1 MFEKLL
7 GRLPKKKTPEELDE
21 HYTKMEQV
29 ELEKGDMTA
38 LLIAAFMSL
47 VLPLVLII
55 GAFYAVVYLT
65 FIR

>member
-7 GRLPKKKTPEELDE
+7 SRLPKKKTPEELDE

-38 LLIAAFMSL
+38 LLIAGFISL
-47 VLPLVLII
+47 VLPLLLIV
-55 GAFYAVVYLT
+55 GTFYGVIYFI